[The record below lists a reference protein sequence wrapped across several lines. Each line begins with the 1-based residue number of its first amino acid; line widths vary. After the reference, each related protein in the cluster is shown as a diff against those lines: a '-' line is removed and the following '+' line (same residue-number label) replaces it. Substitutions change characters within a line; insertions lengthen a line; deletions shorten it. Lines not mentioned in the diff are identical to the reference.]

1 MNAIPLNARK
11 RRVGPATSHQRMTA
25 VVTGPAVFH
34 LGDMI
39 PDSATGRRRA
49 YPAWTFFAY
58 AAWIR
63 VWSSSSRLDA
73 ELKTTPGLWE
83 HLVTAAGQTQASLGY
98 AVDLVRPIPMA
109 FEHYRYLRNLICADT
124 ELFNEVLTAYTTHAV
139 ADARTIGLLDPKGPG
154 SLTHPHRTRTIYG
167 DGTIVRPIYKRTPD
181 NANGSARVDAD
192 AAVHHRHDGKIRG
205 NNLVTINVRNDAPHQ
220 RVVLA
225 VGRVDEPGRE
235 AATAVSL
242 IQRVH
247 AVAGPGIQAV
257 VYDGAFRGTHHE
269 TLMSTLGGVVI
280 NKVHSAR
287 AATDTTDRVVRK
299 LPIGVWSHPRPG
311 GTCSHTIAAVDGAL
325 VEIDHDEQGDLIT
338 VQTARRRQI
347 KRARRADGKYH
358 FTLVSTIACD
368 HGEIELLVSPH
379 AQRPGD
385 HSRPDQLR
393 LIPVGDDD
401 FAALYGLRND
411 SESLNSNFKRT
422 LLVDRATS
430 LGWQRQLIDLLGFG
444 VLTNGLALH
453 HHAAAQQPRQGL
465 RAAA

>member
-1 MNAIPLNARK
+1 MITSPRK

-25 VVTGPAVFH
+25 VVNGPAVFH
-34 LGDMI
+34 LGDMV
-39 PDSATGRRRA
+39 PDAGTGRRRA

-63 VWSSSSRLDA
+63 VWSSGSRLDA
-73 ELKTTPGLWE
+73 ELRTTPGLWN
-83 HLVTAAGQTQASLGY
+83 HLVTTARDTQASLGY
-98 AVDLVRPIPMA
+98 AVDPVRPTPMA
-109 FEHYRYLRNLICADT
+109 FEHYRYLRNLICDDA
-124 ELFNEVLTAYTTHAV
+124 ELFNEILKAYTVHAV

-154 SLTHPHRTRTIYG
+154 SLTHPHRTRTVYG

-181 NANGSARVDAD
+181 NSNGSTRVDAD

-205 NNLVTINVRNDAPHQ
+205 NNLVTINVRNEAPHQ

-242 IQRVH
+242 IQQAH
-247 AVAGPGIQAV
+247 AVAGPGIQAA

-269 TLMSTLGGVVI
+269 TLMSRLGVVVI

-287 AATDTTDRVVRK
+287 AATDTTDRIVRT
-299 LPIGVWSHPRPG
+299 LPIGVWTHDRPG

-325 VEIDHDEQGDLIT
+325 VEIDHDEQGELIT
-338 VQTARRRQI
+338 VQHAQRRQI
-347 KRARRADGKYH
+347 KRARRTDGTYH
-358 FTLVSTIACD
+358 FTLIATIACE
-368 HGEIELLVSPH
+368 HGDIELLVSPH

-393 LIPVGDDD
+393 LIPAGDDD
-401 FAALYGLRND
+401 FAVLYGLRND

-430 LGWQRQLIDLLGFG
+430 LGWQRQLLDLLGFG
-444 VLTNGLALH
+444 LLTNSLALH
-453 HHAAAQQPRQGL
+453 HHSVANPSLIGL